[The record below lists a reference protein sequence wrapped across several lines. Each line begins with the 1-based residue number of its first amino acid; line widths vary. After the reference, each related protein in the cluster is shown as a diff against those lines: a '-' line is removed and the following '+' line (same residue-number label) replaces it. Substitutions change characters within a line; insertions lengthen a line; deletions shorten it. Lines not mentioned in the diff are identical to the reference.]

1 MKANACPYCKSKT
14 IVFRGYRYN
23 EKSQKHL
30 RLCKKCG
37 RKFTPRDKFF
47 RMRFS
52 EEEIKKAVSLYKKGF
67 SSAEVVK
74 NLQRHHKVKV
84 SRWTVITWY
93 RKYTS

>member
-1 MKANACPYCKSKT
+1 MINKCPYCKSKR

-23 EKSQKHL
+23 EKTDKHL
-30 RLCKKCG
+30 RLCRNCD
-37 RKFTPRDKFF
+37 RKFTQRDKFF

-52 EEEIKKAVSLYKKGF
+52 KEEIQKAVSLYKKGY

-74 NLQRHHKVKV
+74 NLKRQRIKV

-93 RKYTS
+93 RKYS